1 MGCVRI
7 RPVTPSALVAE
18 LVDQIDALPGR
29 VRVAVDG
36 ADAARPGDLADA
48 LVPGLRARGRQTVR
62 VLAADH
68 LRPASLRYERGRAD
82 PDSFYDDWLDAAGLA
97 REVLAPLDP
106 GGSGRIRPVR
116 FDATT
121 DRASRTGFTTL
132 AADAVVVLSG
142 PLLLGRGLPLDLT
155 IHCELSAAALV
166 RRTPAELAW
175 TLPAYER
182 YRDEVSPASWADVMG
197 GRSMGGVHIV
207 VRADDPRHPAV
218 VENE

>member
-1 MGCVRI
+1 MGYVRI
-7 RPVTPSALVAE
+7 RPVTPSALAAE
-18 LVDQIDALPGR
+18 LVDRIDALPGW

-68 LRPASLRYERGRAD
+68 LRPASLRFERGRAD
-82 PDSFYDDWLDAAGLA
+82 PDSFYDDWLDDEGLA

-132 AADAVVVLSG
+132 AADAIVVLSG

-155 IHCELSAAALV
+155 VHCELSPAALV

-182 YRDEVSPASWADVMG
+182 YRDEVVPASWADV
-197 GRSMGGVHIV
+197 V

-218 VENE
+218 VEND